1 MRCYKFGTVCRPA
14 AAAAVA
20 VVVQDS
26 VVTVCR
32 PISVIVDIVQDSA
45 L

>member
-1 MRCYKFGTVCRPA
+1 MRCYKFGTVCRP